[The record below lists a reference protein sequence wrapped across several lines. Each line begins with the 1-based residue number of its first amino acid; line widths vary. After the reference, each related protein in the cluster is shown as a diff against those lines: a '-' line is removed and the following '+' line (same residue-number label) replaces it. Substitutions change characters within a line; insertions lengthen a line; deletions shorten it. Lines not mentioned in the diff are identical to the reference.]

1 MKSIED
7 DDSVSSAVSF
17 GDDDSVS
24 SAVSFGDDDD
34 NDDSFEYDSDDS
46 FEYDGDIEINDGS
59 ECEEQH
65 NPPSVGNS
73 TVNDSG
79 LRLMIEY
86 NVHRQMISQRFIARL
101 ASWRS
106 DNALIRK
113 YHKSRHECTPEAI
126 ERAEALIAKRNNRLK
141 RKNKLQDDI
150 TLFESCL
157 KGGTFD
163 FAHFDKYALTTQR
176 RIRRFAKSLC
186 ERVSSMSEAEMDDPS
201 SSTDLVL
208 LCFSKT
214 KFDCDQYLLALRERR
229 LENDRLNRRAKRED
243 KKKLQ

>member
-1 MKSIED
+1 MNEFGHHFEQYSQFNPACFPLTEVQTFVMSEELAEMASAFGIELGILLE
-7 DDSVSSAVSF
+7 SRQHF
-17 GDDDSVS
+17 P
-24 SAVSFGDDDD
+24 FLTD
-34 NDDSFEYDSDDS
+34 NRDLPADER
-46 FEYDGDIEINDGS
+46 
-59 ECEEQH
+59 
-65 NPPSVGNS
+65 
-73 TVNDSG
+73 
-79 LRLMIEY
+79 LRLEIEY

-126 ERAEALIAKRNNRLK
+126 ERAEALIAKRNNRPK